1 RMREVKP
8 LLGGVELGG
17 TKCICILG
25 SGPDDIREQT
35 SIPTGERD
43 ATLQRINS
51 ALDEWQ
57 AKWGRIHALGLASFG
72 PLDLRPGSP
81 RFGHVTSTVKPG
93 WEGTN
98 ILGRIGGD
106 PQTPAA
112 IQHEANG
119 EAPTAWREGAGE
131 SGSSVIAC
139 GGRHA

>member
-98 ILGRIGGD
+98 ILGRIGG
-106 PQTPAA
+106 
-112 IQHEANG
+112 HR
-119 EAPTAWREGAGE
+119 EAPVAINTDVNGAALAEGRWGA
-131 SGSSVIAC
+131 A
-139 GGRHA
+139 R